1 MHIVFGAGGDRDP
14 GKRPLMGA
22 AVAAHADVAIV
33 TDDNPRTEDPAII
46 RAAVL
51 AGMGAMPAARARA
64 NRADAIAEALAAL
77 QPGDVLAVAGKG
89 HEQGQTI
96 GTETFP
102 FDDAAVVRQLIGIT

>member
-1 MHIVFGAGGDRDP
+1 MQAIANDYMT
-14 GKRPLMGA
+14 PLA
-22 AVAAHADVAIV
+22 QSLV
-33 TDDNPRTEDPAII
+33 E
-46 RAAVL
+46 RAR
-51 AGMGAMPAARARA
+51 AMISTLAARARA
-64 NRADAIAEALAAL
+64 NRAEAIAEARAAL